1 MGALNDQHHR
11 SNDRHLVRSAEHRR
25 ARLGLA
31 GVTLAR
37 DDGIKGT
44 YRFRYYRGDQSLQF
58 EDSQDVKHWVE
69 LDLCKYTEE
78 KTIHVMRV
86 MAESLADL
94 SGGEKWEL
102 MMGTGTVT
110 QFMDEYKKLPFV
122 TFKVEPA

>member
-1 MGALNDQHHR
+1 MINIT
-11 SNDRHLVRSAEHRR
+11 DRTIAIWYVQ
-25 ARLGLA
+25 LGIGERGSDWLA
-31 GVTLAR
+31 SIWR
-37 DDGIKGT
+37 DDDGIKGT

-69 LDLCKYTEE
+69 LDLCEYTEE

-122 TFKVEPA
+122 TFKVEKVKP

>member
-1 MGALNDQHHR
+1 MINIT
-11 SNDRHLVRSAEHRR
+11 DRTIAIWYVQ
-25 ARLGLA
+25 LGIGERGSDWLA
-31 GVTLAR
+31 SLWR
-37 DDGIKGT
+37 EDDGIKGT

-122 TFKVEPA
+122 TFKVEKVKP